1 LDPRGRRPFRR
12 PRLPRTLRAVDPGP
26 DGRHLRPVEAPRT
39 RRPRRVPRGDRHA
52 LRDVPR
58 RPRPRRS
65 LRPRRAQPLERP
77 EGVHRDREHAELDGR
92 RSPRVAGV
100 PRARGACA
108 RARGHGVSDRR
119 SQVRAERALRPSPYR
134 LAIAD
139 DAAALEPD
147 NKASGAPEQGEQA
160 PPGQRSRRRRVLRI
174 AGWVAAAL
182 IVLAAGAFGYVY
194 WKARSLIDELHAGPK
209 GRIVAMTRN
218 ELATPPPRSIDEMLA
233 DAESPTPTR
242 QPAPP
247 KADSPARSVIALPL
261 AQPLVRV
268 EKPSKQ
274 TVPDPEDLKAQ
285 TILLIGSDRRWGLP
299 GARSDTIILVR
310 LNPANHTVGLLSVP
324 RDLKVPIP
332 GYGVDRINAAFEHG
346 GEALLV
352 KTLRDYLG
360 VRIDHFIEVNFRGF
374 QQVVNTLGGV
384 LIPVD
389 GRYYNHNDGSAAH
402 NFADIDLQPGY
413 QRLNATQALAY
424 ARFRHYDSDVYRAA
438 RQQLFLREV
447 MREVF
452 ASKYQFLKLERI
464 LEVFAKAT
472 ASDISSLH
480 TIWTLTTT
488 LHSTPTD
495 HVTRAVVPGADSV
508 EYGAYYYES
517 SAPER
522 QAALL
527 R

>member
-1 LDPRGRRPFRR
+1 
-12 PRLPRTLRAVDPGP
+12 
-26 DGRHLRPVEAPRT
+26 
-39 RRPRRVPRGDRHA
+39 
-52 LRDVPR
+52 
-58 RPRPRRS
+58 
-65 LRPRRAQPLERP
+65 
-77 EGVHRDREHAELDGR
+77 
-92 RSPRVAGV
+92 
-100 PRARGACA
+100 
-108 RARGHGVSDRR
+108 
-119 SQVRAERALRPSPYR
+119 
-134 LAIAD
+134 
-139 DAAALEPD
+139 
-147 NKASGAPEQGEQA
+147 
-160 PPGQRSRRRRVLRI
+160 
-174 AGWVAAAL
+174 
-182 IVLAAGAFGYVY
+182 
-194 WKARSLIDELHAGPK
+194 
-209 GRIVAMTRN
+209 
-218 ELATPPPRSIDEMLA
+218 
-233 DAESPTPTR
+233 
-242 QPAPP
+242 
-247 KADSPARSVIALPL
+247 
-261 AQPLVRV
+261 
-268 EKPSKQ
+268 
-274 TVPDPEDLKAQ
+274 
-285 TILLIGSDRRWGLP
+285 
-299 GARSDTIILVR
+299 
-310 LNPANHTVGLLSVP
+310 
-324 RDLKVPIP
+324 
-332 GYGVDRINAAFEHG
+332 YGVDRINAAFEHG

-527 R
+527 RWYHPEWKVVVQDRTNTQLKQRPAAPAADRSLVPDGGQGLALIKPLPLGSAPRCAPTALPRGYAWGAQSPARAYTLAQHPAIAGWITAGSGHSVLLEETTWTSAPILNKPTRSLRRGGRSYDLWYESGALRQVAWRMGPTVAFLENTLRNELTSNQLLALAASCQRISG

>member
-1 LDPRGRRPFRR
+1 
-12 PRLPRTLRAVDPGP
+12 
-26 DGRHLRPVEAPRT
+26 
-39 RRPRRVPRGDRHA
+39 
-52 LRDVPR
+52 
-58 RPRPRRS
+58 
-65 LRPRRAQPLERP
+65 
-77 EGVHRDREHAELDGR
+77 
-92 RSPRVAGV
+92 
-100 PRARGACA
+100 
-108 RARGHGVSDRR
+108 
-119 SQVRAERALRPSPYR
+119 
-134 LAIAD
+134 
-139 DAAALEPD
+139 
-147 NKASGAPEQGEQA
+147 
-160 PPGQRSRRRRVLRI
+160 
-174 AGWVAAAL
+174 
-182 IVLAAGAFGYVY
+182 
-194 WKARSLIDELHAGPK
+194 
-209 GRIVAMTRN
+209 
-218 ELATPPPRSIDEMLA
+218 
-233 DAESPTPTR
+233 
-242 QPAPP
+242 
-247 KADSPARSVIALPL
+247 
-261 AQPLVRV
+261 
-268 EKPSKQ
+268 
-274 TVPDPEDLKAQ
+274 
-285 TILLIGSDRRWGLP
+285 
-299 GARSDTIILVR
+299 
-310 LNPANHTVGLLSVP
+310 
-324 RDLKVPIP
+324 
-332 GYGVDRINAAFEHG
+332 YGVDRINAAFEHG

-495 HVTRAVVPGADSV
+495 HVTRVHPRAAPGDRRLDHRRLRPQRPPRRDDVDVGADPEQADPLAPPRRPLVRPLVRVRRAAPGRMADGTDGRVPREHAPQRADVEPTARAGRVVPADLRL
-508 EYGAYYYES
+508 EHGR
-517 SAPER
+517 R
-522 QAALL
+522 QASRRGYGCRAYPDA
-527 R
+527 